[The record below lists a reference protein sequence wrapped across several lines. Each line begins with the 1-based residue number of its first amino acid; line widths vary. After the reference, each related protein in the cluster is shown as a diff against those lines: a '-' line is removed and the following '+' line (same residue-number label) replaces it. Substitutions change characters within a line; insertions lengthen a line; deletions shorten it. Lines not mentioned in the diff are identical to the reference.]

1 VPKARVQRGSGNVFR
16 DLGFP
21 NPEQELLKAD
31 LSVLIGRRIRAR
43 ALNQTQAGV
52 ALGIAQSKVSD
63 LLSGKLRG
71 FSVERLLGFLL
82 RLGND
87 VEISVHER
95 HRRGRPGHLR
105 LSA

>member
-1 VPKARVQRGSGNVFR
+1 VTKVRVQRGSGNVFR

-52 ALGIAQSKVSD
+52 VLGIAQSKVSD

-82 RLGND
+82 KLGND
-87 VEISVHER
+87 VEISVRER
-95 HRRGRPGHLR
+95 HRSGRPGHLR